1 MRGSRILA
9 PKVLSAALVV
19 AGALSLAAAAPAA
32 DYDPAA
38 PAPGKPV
45 VLFSPGA
52 TAPPTPAASRASVA
66 AAPARRPA
74 VPVQRIPLD
83 GKPLIPPATLPA
95 RLGPPPEPQPA
106 LSLETDLLPVAAPVP
121 RLPPAGT
128 TPPAAKSPPG

>member
-9 PKVLSAALVV
+9 PKMLSAAVV
-19 AGALSLAAAAPAA
+19 AVGVLCLAVAANAA
-32 DYDPAA
+32 DYNPAA
-38 PAPGKPV
+38 PALGKPV

-52 TAPPTPAASRASVA
+52 AAPSTPAPHNPAA
-66 AAPARRPA
+66 AAPARRPVA
-74 VPVQRIPLD
+74 AVQRIPLD

-106 LSLETDLLPVAAPVP
+106 LSLETDLLPVAAPAP

-128 TPPAAKSPPG
+128 TPPAAKSPSG